1 VEAVSFVGMVS
12 GQSAQ
17 IHVISGSAGEF
28 HRRDLDF
35 VDEIGIWVCEV
46 TAPAV
51 VLGSR
56 QGPEIVDTERTRE
69 AGFEIVSRRSGGTL
83 VHLIPGEVVWVD
95 VLVPAGHRHFIADL
109 RASMIWMGEQ
119 WAAVLRQLCAQH
131 ELDTGAFS
139 GVLPQISVYGGPVQ
153 VTPWADLVCFGGLG
167 PGEVTVNG
175 AKLVGIS
182 QRRTRAGARF
192 QMAVHKK
199 FQIDDLAS
207 LWALPTPDPEMLP
220 EVATLDACG
229 PISDRDLV
237 DLLAQQL
244 R

>member
-1 VEAVSFVGMVS
+1 MVS
-12 GQSAQ
+12 GQAAQ
-17 IHVISGSAGEF
+17 IHVISGSASEF
-28 HRRDLDF
+28 HRRDLVFD
-35 VDEIGIWVCEV
+35 DGIGIWVCEV
-46 TAPAV
+46 TSPAV

-56 QGPEIVDTERTRE
+56 QGPEILDAERTRE

-95 VLVPAGHRHFIADL
+95 VLVPAGHRHFLADL

-119 WAAVLRQLCAQH
+119 WADVLRQVCAQH
-131 ELDTGAFS
+131 ELETGAFA
-139 GVLPQISVYGGPVQ
+139 GVLPQISVYEGQVQ

-199 FQIDDLAS
+199 FHIEDLAK
-207 LWALPTPDPEMLP
+207 LWALPTPAPEMLP
-220 EVATLDACG
+220 EVATLDVCG

-237 DLLAQQL
+237 GLLAQQL
-244 R
+244 Q